1 MTNYI
6 SESKVERMRKGAEFF
21 IQRWE
26 DIFLQGL
33 ENLIS
38 DKTNIDSLAEQQV
51 DWGNSGLARQMRL
64 LKGELNTDLRC
75 KWIDRIS
82 RCIIIARSL
91 INLKKF
97 SELQQLDILVQ
108 AGLNQKKSWIASNP
122 IERDRFYILSTNT
135 KRVENLFQRIT
146 YFQRERDG
154 QFAQE
159 LEYWHIQE
167 KAPIER
173 GHVGQTTELGYRFYP
188 SALPLRI
195 QVVEVFNRLQ
205 KSSMPTGYSEV
216 KKWQKDQ
223 KANLVKN
230 PWSSVQPAVLNK
242 VTLSKKKGQ
251 SVLTDANKKKH
262 LYFDDLKQAIC
273 CSAFANG
280 GAFSLFGIGHAG
292 HFEVR
297 SIFCQGVAMS
307 ADIELQSI
315 KT

>member
-1 MTNYI
+1 MQ
-6 SESKVERMRKGAEFF
+6 KGAEFF

-51 DWGNSGLARQMRL
+51 DWGNSELARQMRL

-108 AGLNQKKSWIASNP
+108 AGLNQKRSWIASNP
-122 IERDRFYILSTNT
+122 IERDRFYILSAKT
-135 KRVENLFQRIT
+135 KRIENLFQRTI

-154 QFAQE
+154 RFAKE

-173 GHVGQTTELGYRFYP
+173 GHAGQTVELGYRFYP
-188 SALPLRI
+188 SAMPLRI

-205 KSSMPTGYSEV
+205 KSSMPSGFSEV
-216 KKWQKDQ
+216 EKWQKDQ
-223 KANLVKN
+223 KAKLVKN
-230 PWSSVQPAVLNK
+230 PWLSVQPAVLNK
-242 VTLSKKKGQ
+242 VIISKKEDQ
-251 SVLTDANKKKH
+251 PVLTDVIRNK
-262 LYFDDLKQAIC
+262 A
-273 CSAFANG
+273 S
-280 GAFSLFGIGHAG
+280 
-292 HFEVR
+292 V
-297 SIFCQGVAMS
+297 FC
-307 ADIELQSI
+307 
-315 KT
+315 